1 MHIEYLQY
9 IYVYIL
15 VVRERDIKDDFKVL
29 AITKWKY
36 EFAIYLFVEN
46 LVREDLEFIFQKV
59 NL

>member
-1 MHIEYLQY
+1 M
-9 IYVYIL
+9 
-15 VVRERDIKDDFKVL
+15 RERDIKDDFKVL